1 MAGIESIK
9 KNSYNSG
16 MKKSVIF
23 VAALTMLATS
33 LGSCK
38 KQKVEFVGTP
48 IESSIMMVEDTNQE
62 TAKVVDDSLEEEE
75 LSWEEL
81 LNPWADEG
89 PIDNSE
95 AENGVYEKPQEINI
109 ETYRHIQRFD
119 MESVGE
125 GLSLSEDAGDIPWV
139 DLLKKDEK
147 ALFISADKNKHNKT
161 YDTILT
167 LGSVKGRRIP
177 GNDESPDLFVIADA
191 ESNEISQFVII
202 PKNLP
207 TLRVNTELGAF
218 EFSEGKKIGMAGT
231 QMFIFPTAQ
240 EQKAANI
247 ALIRYNTEEFLEPGS
262 YKTTE
267 ERLPQRAQVQI
278 ISRTPDKVDYD
289 GKSSFWFEAKR
300 NGETFW
306 LPGYNLLLQTGTFNR
321 LNASSEI
328 VYEQLE
334 DENWFRL
341 SSDFPRSENGLRGG
355 RIVYAESVSKTSVQ
369 QEGRTAK
376 MYRITY
382 PVEAEIFGTYMDPL
396 PGIRGSYSNFPENE
410 QRAIRYPAQNDPEV
424 RIYEAPDPA
433 YSVLGTKY
441 NDATMP
447 GDDEEYSIS
456 VDGYT
461 DIYSTI
467 DEVYGRWYSVKSPYR
482 GFIFVEQGD

>member
-1 MAGIESIK
+1 
-9 KNSYNSG
+9 

-23 VAALTMLATS
+23 VAALAMIATS

-48 IESSIMMVEDTNQE
+48 IESSIMMVGDTNQD
-62 TAKVVDDSLEEEE
+62 TAKVVDDSLEDEE

-119 MESVGE
+119 MESIGE

-177 GNDESPDLFVIADA
+177 GNEESPDLFVIADA
-191 ESNEISQFVII
+191 ESNEITQFVII

-278 ISRTPDKVDYD
+278 VSRTPDKVDYD

-328 VYEQLE
+328 VYE
-334 DENWFRL
+334 
-341 SSDFPRSENGLRGG
+341 
-355 RIVYAESVSKTSVQ
+355 
-369 QEGRTAK
+369 
-376 MYRITY
+376 
-382 PVEAEIFGTYMDPL
+382 
-396 PGIRGSYSNFPENE
+396 
-410 QRAIRYPAQNDPEV
+410 
-424 RIYEAPDPA
+424 
-433 YSVLGTKY
+433 
-441 NDATMP
+441 
-447 GDDEEYSIS
+447 
-456 VDGYT
+456 
-461 DIYSTI
+461 
-467 DEVYGRWYSVKSPYR
+467 
-482 GFIFVEQGD
+482 